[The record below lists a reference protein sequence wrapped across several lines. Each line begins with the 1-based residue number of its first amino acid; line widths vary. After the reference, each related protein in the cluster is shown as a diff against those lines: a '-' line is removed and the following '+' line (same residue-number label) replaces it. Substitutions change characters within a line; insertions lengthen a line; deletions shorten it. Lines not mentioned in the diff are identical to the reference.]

1 MRLRLVR
8 DDGVVLI
15 VRATKKLRDRI
26 GSPDLRGDERSTT
39 VLGEW
44 YATRFGWRPDVLLL
58 VNESTL
64 LPVLLP
70 LAPAAT
76 ALSRAADQIAAVM
89 ATYGASDAIIA
100 AELEQMLAHRIGT
113 TANRS
118 VVGIMNEF
126 SSLADVYR
134 DPGRQPNLDEL
145 AARLATTPC
154 SPLYRTHISPD
165 RAFTALV
172 HAIPRRGDAPTA

>member
-1 MRLRLVR
+1 MGL
-8 DDGVVLI
+8 VLI

-26 GSPDLRGDERSTT
+26 GSPDLRDGERSTT
-39 VLGEW
+39 ALGEW
-44 YATRFGWRPDVLLL
+44 YATRFAWRPDVLLL

-76 ALSRAADQIAAVM
+76 ALTRAVDRIAAAM
-89 ATYGASDAIIA
+89 RTYGAAEATIA
-100 AELEQMLAHRIGT
+100 AEVEQMATRRIGP

-126 SSLADVYR
+126 TFLADHWR
-134 DPGRQPNLDEL
+134 GPDLDEL
-145 AARLATTPC
+145 SARLAATPC
-154 SPLYRTHISPD
+154 SPLYRTHVTPEH
-165 RAFTALV
+165 AFRHATA
-172 HAIPRRGDAPTA
+172 R

>member
-1 MRLRLVR
+1 
-8 DDGVVLI
+8 VLI

-26 GSPDLRGDERSTT
+26 GSPDLRDGERSTT
-39 VLGEW
+39 SLGDW
-44 YATRFGWRPDVLLL
+44 YATRFAWRPDVLLL

-76 ALSRAADQIAAVM
+76 ALTRAADRIAAAM
-89 ATYGASDAIIA
+89 RTYGADEATVT
-100 AELEQMLAHRIGT
+100 AEVEQMATRRIGP

-126 SSLADVYR
+126 TFLADHWR
-134 DPGRQPNLDEL
+134 GPDLDEL
-145 AARLATTPC
+145 AARLAATPC
-154 SPLYRTHISPD
+154 SPLYRTHVTPEN
-165 RAFTALV
+165 AFR
-172 HAIPRRGDAPTA
+172 HASARLLLSGRRCPYVVGARFSCRGPPR